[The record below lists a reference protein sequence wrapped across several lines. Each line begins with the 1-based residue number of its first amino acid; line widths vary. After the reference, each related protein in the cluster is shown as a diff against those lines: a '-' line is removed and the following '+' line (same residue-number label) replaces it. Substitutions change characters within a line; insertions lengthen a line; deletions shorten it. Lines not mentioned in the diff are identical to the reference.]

1 MFKKRGVEIF
11 YTLEPID
18 DFVLNHLG
26 EYDGKKLVSADRADL
41 IAFLQ
46 SVSQGERSCKPGTAM
61 PAAVS
66 SSQP

>member
-26 EYDGKKLVSADRADL
+26 EYSGKKLVSADRADSEPAR
-41 IAFLQ
+41 IDR
-46 SVSQGERSCKPGTAM
+46 ERK
-61 PAAVS
+61 
-66 SSQP
+66 